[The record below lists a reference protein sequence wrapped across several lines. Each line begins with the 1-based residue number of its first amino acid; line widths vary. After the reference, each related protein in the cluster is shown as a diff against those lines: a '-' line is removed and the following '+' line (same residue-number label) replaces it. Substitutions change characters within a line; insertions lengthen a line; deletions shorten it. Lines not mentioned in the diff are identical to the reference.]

1 MEEIKRAPRRAH
13 SAELRARVL
22 VECAQPGA
30 SVAAVAMAHGLDAN
44 PVCQWRHKASS
55 GSTAGVLARVSKSS
69 GEFVAPALPP
79 QSVGVPAG
87 DIRVELRRGATAMS
101 IHWPVQCSA
110 ECAAWLR
117 GWLK

>member
-1 MEEIKRAPRRAH
+1 MERIKRAPRRKH
-13 SAELRARVL
+13 STELRSQVL
-22 VECAQPGA
+22 GECAQPGA
-30 SVAAVAMAHGLDAN
+30 SVAAVAMAHGLNAN
-44 PVCQWRHKASS
+44 LVRKWRHKASS

-69 GEFVAPALPP
+69 GEFVALALPL

-87 DIRVELRRGATAMS
+87 DIRIELRRGATAMR